1 MPESKDPED
10 PNGLAGLR
18 SIFTTASR
26 QRNIFLHPI
35 FLPCFPR
42 RVYLLNKSPVSRTIL
57 FSLILCQLAG
67 AQGARPGQPPPQ
79 VTVTVTDENGA
90 AVIGARILRND
101 MERSRVFQAET
112 DFRGRARFP
121 AATGPH
127 RLLVEKPGFYSALLP
142 ELKPSQPAVIEVTLP
157 NVPAFPRR
165 LALTDSPPAADR

>member
-1 MPESKDPED
+1 MPESRNPED
-10 PNGLAGLR
+10 PNGLTRLR

-26 QRNIFLHPI
+26 QRNIFRHPI
-35 FLPCFPR
+35 FLPCFPG

-57 FSLILCQLAG
+57 FSLIFCTLAA
-67 AQGARPGQPPPQ
+67 AQAPRQAQPQ

-127 RLLVEKPGFYSALLP
+127 RLLVEK
-142 ELKPSQPAVIEVTLP
+142 
-157 NVPAFPRR
+157 
-165 LALTDSPPAADR
+165 